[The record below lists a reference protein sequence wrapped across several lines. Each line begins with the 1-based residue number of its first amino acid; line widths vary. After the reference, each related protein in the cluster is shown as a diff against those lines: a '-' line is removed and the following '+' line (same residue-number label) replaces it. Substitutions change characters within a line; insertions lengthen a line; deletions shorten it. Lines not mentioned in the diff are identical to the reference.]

1 LGSGLFLKWFGGCA
15 LKEEKVENEV
25 DFLFISNLV
34 LLIYSITIIFVIYYV
49 RNIVLKKLRWE
60 E

>member
-1 LGSGLFLKWFGGCA
+1 MKWFGGCA
-15 LKEEKVENEV
+15 LKEEKVENEA

-34 LLIYSITIIFVIYYV
+34 LLIYSITIIFVIYYL